1 MRLTIE
7 HDTRYDYRPQVETA
21 QHTAHLQPRE
31 ASCQRVLAFE
41 LQITPPPEH
50 LSQGQDAFGNHQAW
64 WSLAAPHAALQ
75 VKARSQVVTQ
85 GPHAL
90 DSQQAWEAV
99 REHFRYRSGQAGDAQ
114 ACFVFG
120 SHHAPVN
127 EPFAAYARSCF
138 TPARPLQEAAVA
150 LMQKIHREFTYASQS
165 TDVHTPALE
174 ALQAKRGVC
183 QDFAHILIACLRS
196 LGLAARYVSGYL
208 LTQPPEGQERLVG
221 ADASHAWASVY
232 VPELAGSA
240 CGGWLD
246 LDPTNDRWGWGTPGE
261 DYVLV
266 AWGRD
271 FADVSPLRGVLQGG
285 ASHTLHV
292 GVSVLPEPSPEPF
305 EPTEAHELDRPP
317 EP

>member
-1 MRLTIE
+1 MRLCVE
-7 HDTRYDYRPQVETA
+7 HDTRYDYRPVVETA

-31 ASCQRVLAFE
+31 GCCQRVRSFDWQLSP
-41 LQITPPPEH
+41 TPEH
-50 LSQGQDAFGNHQAW
+50 MAQGHDAFGNPQAW
-64 WSLAAPHAALQ
+64 WSLASAHETLR
-75 VKARSQVVTQ
+75 VTARSQVETLPPLPLHSTQ
-85 GPHAL
+85 
-90 DSQQAWEAV
+90 SWEAV
-99 REHFRYRSGQAGDAQ
+99 REHFRYRSGQPGDAQ

-120 SHHAPVN
+120 SHHAPLH
-127 EPFAAYARSCF
+127 EQFASYARECF
-138 TPARPLQEAAVA
+138 TPARALQDAAVA

-292 GVSVLPEPSPEPF
+292 GVSVLPEPSPESEETA
-305 EPTEAHELDRPP
+305 EPHELDRPP